1 MSGAAFT
8 GEQNP
13 ADRPALLPLPIRISS
28 AEYCVEPFCGD
39 WQKLKRGV
47 SLPELD
53 VNDCRYSMYRSRVK
67 LSEKDV
73 QKYGSLIF
81 EMYTGDPMYVQVN
94 GKVVPR
100 ASEDELDN
108 TFLLKDVLH
117 AGENEIVAV
126 YENRGHAH
134 GYRPMEELS
143 GMKAGGLGAGMSEV
157 IPVEEWMVK
166 KMDSSSDTD
175 IPEFL
180 SNKEGWDKIMLDA
193 GTIADLATLQIAGL
207 KQPKWPAAWVLQQQ
221 NGTAVYRTTLHFTDK
236 MLREG
241 TTVLEFACVDDGGVL
256 WVNGKKVAEHQEWDK
271 PFIAD
276 LADYLHAG
284 DNEVAIVVSNN
295 SGAGGLLKAVRLYRA
310 MTILKTLNWEVS
322 TDLGGVCAGFTEG
335 RSGEYIWKP
344 CALKTDGV
352 VPRKGSYAPAGERDG
367 LLKWYRVKFNLP
379 KKEKGIWVPWR
390 ALVNASGSG
399 YMWLNGHNIGRYWE
413 EGPQREFFL
422 PECWL
427 KFGEENVLI
436 LGLRESEQKG
446 ALLESLEILPYYEDA
461 EYRADYE

>member
-1 MSGAAFT
+1 M
-8 GEQNP
+8 
-13 ADRPALLPLPIRISS
+13 
-28 AEYCVEPFCGD
+28 
-39 WQKLKRGV
+39 
-47 SLPELD
+47 
-53 VNDCRYSMYRSRVK
+53 
-67 LSEKDV
+67 
-73 QKYGSLIF
+73 
-81 EMYTGDPMYVQVN
+81 
-94 GKVVPR
+94 PR

-117 AGENEIVAV
+117 AGENEIIAV

-143 GMKAGGLGAGMSEV
+143 GMKLGGLGAGMSEV

-180 SNKEGWDKIMLDA
+180 SNKEGWEKIMLDA

-390 ALVNASGSG
+390 ALVNASGTG

-436 LGLRESEQKG
+436 LGLRESELKG
-446 ALLESLEILPYYEDA
+446 ALLERLEILPYYEDA